1 MSWGL
6 ASLLM
11 INRPYGKPAIG
22 IFCALCCATEGFLMY
37 QYSAKDIQE
46 LLAKILLVFPDHYA
60 VFDCRRLC
68 QQLFPIALSI
78 LLTLLDHS
86 LDKLPENEKD
96 PLYILQNIVSKEEE
110 LLKEVEAIIKE
121 LE

>member
-1 MSWGL
+1 
-6 ASLLM
+6 
-11 INRPYGKPAIG
+11 
-22 IFCALCCATEGFLMY
+22 MY

-68 QQLFPIALSI
+68 QQLFPVA

-86 LDKLPENEKD
+86 LDKLPENVKD
-96 PLYILQNIVSKEEE
+96 PLYILQNIVLKEED
-110 LLKEVEAIIKE
+110 LLKEIEAIIKE
-121 LE
+121 LEQLDSDSLNVDQPEDAMDLAEDSYLKSMKVDYYK